1 MDATF
6 KALRKCRDICR
17 MYGEGRSRYS
27 TDDLYNMFRD
37 DALNIAYFVASCD
50 GIVSDTEM
58 RTINE
63 IFQIIV
69 DEVILK
75 KNFGTDITGENSI
88 IRRVPECVK
97 IIAQGEKD
105 ANLGGKCYLVST
117 RELVNTIVLIAN
129 IVIKCD
135 GKRLQYPA
143 MLLQHFTN
151 VCIRY
156 IGGIEENDEL
166 ASGKTEYR
174 SDRFGGQIPGAVAV
188 GSNAGSL
195 EDEKEQFRENARN
208 HITLREQ
215 MEMENATLFSEESHV
230 ARKSVKQILEEVDS
244 LIGLAG
250 VKKEVHDIVNL
261 LTVQK
266 MRESHGLK
274 TPEISRHM
282 VFTGNPGTGKTT
294 IAREIAMAYS
304 SLGILKKGH
313 LVETDRAGLVAGYMG
328 QTAEKVKEVVQSAL
342 DGVLFIDEAYTLVTD
357 REGDYGQEAVDT
369 LLKMMED
376 NRDRLVVIVAGYP
389 ELMEKFIDSNPGLR
403 SRFNKY
409 IHFEDYCDEDLLRIF
424 MRRCRE
430 QDYRV
435 NISLK
440 PLLLSRI
447 SQLRAEEGDS
457 FGNARSVRNYF
468 EQVISN
474 QANRIVSEMGG
485 DDVPDDKRDT
495 LMEIVKEDL

>member
-17 MYGEGRSRYS
+17 MYGKGQSKYS

-37 DALNIAYFVASCD
+37 SALNISYFMACCD
-50 GIVSDTEM
+50 GMVSLTEM

-75 KNFGTDITGENSI
+75 KNFGDDITGENSI
-88 IRRVPECVK
+88 LRRVPECIKV
-97 IIAQGEKD
+97 IAKGEKD

-117 RELVNTIVLIAN
+117 RELVNTIILIAN
-129 IVIKCD
+129 IIIHCD

-151 VCIRY
+151 VCMRY
-156 IGGIEENDEL
+156 IGGVEENDEL
-166 ASGKTEYR
+166 ASGEVAYK
-174 SDRFGGQIPGAVAV
+174 SDKFGGEIPGTP
-188 GSNAGSL
+188 GIIGDTKTIR
-195 EDEKEQFRENARN
+195 EEKEQFRENARN

-215 MEMENATLFSEESHV
+215 MEMENATLFSAESNI
-230 ARKSVKQILEEVDS
+230 ARKDVRQILSEVDS

-261 LTVQK
+261 LTVQ
-266 MRESHGLK
+266 RLRQSHGLK
-274 TPEISRHM
+274 TPEISKHM

-294 IAREIAMAYS
+294 IAREIAMAFG

-328 QTAEKVKEVVQSAL
+328 QTAEKVKEVVESAL
-342 DGVLFIDEAYTLVTD
+342 DGVLFIDEAYTLVSD
-357 REGDYGQEAVDT
+357 REGDYGQEAIDT

-409 IHFEDYCDEDLLRIF
+409 IHFDDYCDEDLLRIF
-424 MRRCRE
+424 MRRCKE

-447 SQLRAEEGDS
+447 SQLRNEEGDS

-474 QANRIVSEMGG
+474 QANRIVSEMG
-485 DDVPDDKRDT
+485 DDVSDGRRDT
-495 LMEIVKEDL
+495 LMEITKEDL

>member
-17 MYGEGRSRYS
+17 MYCGDNSGYS
-27 TDDLYNMFRD
+27 PDELFDMFRNT
-37 DALNIAYFVASCD
+37 ALNIAYFMASCD
-50 GIVSDTEM
+50 GMVSQSEIRM
-58 RTINE
+58 INE
-63 IFQIIV
+63 IFQILI
-69 DEVILK
+69 DEDFLK
-75 KNFGTDITGENSI
+75 KNYGNDITGEKSV
-88 IRRVPECVK
+88 IRHVPICIMV
-97 IIAQGEKD
+97 IAKGEKD

-117 RELVNTIVLIAN
+117 REMLNTLILIAN
-129 IVIKCD
+129 IVINCD
-135 GKRLQYPA
+135 GKRLQYPV

-151 VCIRY
+151 VCMRY
-156 IGGIEENDEL
+156 IGGVEENDEL
-166 ASGKTEYR
+166 ASGEVAYK
-174 SDRFGGQIPGAVAV
+174 SDKFGGLIPGTV
-188 GSNAGSL
+188 GIMTDTKAID
-195 EDEKEQFRENARN
+195 EEKEKIRENARN

-215 MEMENATLFSEESHV
+215 MEMENATLFSRESNIAKKDV
-230 ARKSVKQILEEVDS
+230 RQILAEVDN

-274 TPEISRHM
+274 TPEISKHM

-294 IAREIAMAYS
+294 IAREIASAYG
-304 SLGILKKGH
+304 SLGMLKKGH
-313 LVETDRAGLVAGYMG
+313 LIETDRAGLVAGYMG
-328 QTAEKVKEVVQSAL
+328 QTAEKVKEVVESAL
-342 DGVLFIDEAYTLVTD
+342 DGVLFIDEAYTLVSD

-409 IHFEDYCDEDLLRIF
+409 IHFEDYKDEELLRIF
-424 MRRCRE
+424 MRRCKE

-440 PLLLSRI
+440 PLLLARI
-447 SQLRAEEGDS
+447 SQLRAEEGES
-457 FGNARSVRNYF
+457 FGNARTVRNYF

-474 QANRIVSEMGG
+474 QANRIVSEMNGQ
-485 DDVPDDKRDT
+485 DDEGEMDS
-495 LMEIVKEDL
+495 LMEITKEDL